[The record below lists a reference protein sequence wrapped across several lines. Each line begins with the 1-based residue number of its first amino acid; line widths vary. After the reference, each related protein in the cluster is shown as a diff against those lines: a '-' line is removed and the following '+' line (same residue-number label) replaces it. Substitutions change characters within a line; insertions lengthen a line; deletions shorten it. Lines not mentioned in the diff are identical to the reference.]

1 MNEKSGEESMDR
13 EWEGVLVPP
22 AFFTGLGIGLAF
34 GQPDVRVFVGSEQD
48 SSGMLLSGAEKCRG
62 PNE

>member
-1 MNEKSGEESMDR
+1 VNENGEEESTDR
-13 EWEGVLVPP
+13 EWGVLVPP
-22 AFFTGLGIGLAF
+22 AFFIGLGIGLAF

>member
-1 MNEKSGEESMDR
+1 MAR

-22 AFFTGLGIGLAF
+22 AFFIGLGIGLAF
-34 GQPDVRVFVGSEQD
+34 GQPDVRVFVGLEQD

-62 PNE
+62 PIE